1 VALTQQASGGNTFYT
16 IQVNEKGHRFE
27 IDYVFVDGY
36 MVIAPSRALVMNA
49 INVRQSGNSLSRSDN
64 FRSLLP
70 KDQHTDVSAVLYQN
84 LAPVVGPIMN
94 QLTPA
99 QLQSL
104 QQLAAETKPSVVCAY
119 GDPHAIT
126 IASESRLF
134 GLDLNT
140 LTLST
145 LLKIAHPGGS
155 RSPHM
160 E

>member
-1 VALTQQASGGNTFYT
+1 
-16 IQVNEKGHRFE
+16 
-27 IDYVFVDGY
+27 
-36 MVIAPSRALVMNA
+36 
-49 INVRQSGNSLSRSDN
+49 
-64 FRSLLP
+64 LP
-70 KDQHTDVSAVLYQN
+70 KDQHADVSAVLYQN

-94 QLTPA
+94 QLTPT

-119 GDPHAIT
+119 GDPQAIT

-155 RSPHM
+155 HTPHM